1 MTDTLV
7 GASPPP
13 RRLEPVDTHDRELSP
28 GELAAVED
36 LFAGLCTG
44 FDYCA
49 RPVRRLASGEL
60 APSWSEREMNYS
72 DRVIPVA
79 RGSGSLGG
87 TG

>member
-13 RRLEPVDTHDRELSP
+13 EPAGARGDHDRELSP

-44 FDYCA
+44 FDYCVL
-49 RPVRRLASGEL
+49 RTTVGFR
-60 APSWSEREMNYS
+60 
-72 DRVIPVA
+72 
-79 RGSGSLGG
+79 
-87 TG
+87 